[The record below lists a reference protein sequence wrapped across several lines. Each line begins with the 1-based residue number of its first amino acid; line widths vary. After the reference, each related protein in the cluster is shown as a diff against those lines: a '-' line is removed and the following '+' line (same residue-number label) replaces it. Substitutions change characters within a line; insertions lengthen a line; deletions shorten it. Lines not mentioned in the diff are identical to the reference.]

1 MEYFNVFVE
10 TWYGGLII
18 MVICSVIIA
27 MACNVF
33 EASTD
38 YIGRNLNDGVKG
50 ATLNA
55 IGSSMPEFLTTVF
68 FLAFAIKTDLGRDFA
83 ASVGGDTGSAIFN
96 SIIIPMLVIWVV
108 LATVAGVKGITIA
121 KKVILRDGAFL
132 ITAELLLLVLLSSNY
147 ITHWHGW
154 IFTCFYLIYLSFT
167 LLSMRSDDEEA
178 EDDEDEGE
186 ADTWYERYQLKA
198 ASGRTIRSWIL
209 LAVSTLVIAAACAG
223 LVESCKVIA
232 ADIGINPLF
241 VALVLVAAAS
251 SVPDTIIS
259 IKDAN
264 KGNYDD
270 AMSNVLG
277 SNIFD
282 ITISMGLPLAVFL
295 LVTGQKIDF
304 AEAGPTLID
313 IRIMLLIVT
322 IVTISVYYF
331 SKQLKGYHVV
341 VLGCLYGVFILYAIG
356 AADYNAG
363 GDSALAMVSG
373 SFIEY
378 LHQPGGVNDTL
389 QNLANSM
396 TGGW

>member
-1 MEYFNVFVE
+1 MEFFNVFFE
-10 TWYGGLII
+10 TWYGGLTI

-167 LLSMRSDDEEA
+167 LLSMRSDEEEA

-304 AEAGPTLID
+304 AAAGPTLID

-331 SKQLKGYHVV
+331 SKQLKAYHVV
-341 VLGCLYGVFILYAIG
+341 VLGCLYGIFILYAIG